1 MPDVV
6 FRNKD
11 SSDNWDGNS
20 IKLTG
25 KTIKKLGVDGRHISI
40 IINGVSGNCA
50 GVEGRHVSIIIITGA
65 SGNCAG
71 VQGRQVSSGLV
82 WDLLLPLAS
91 SPDRRINGFFSISF
105 KRHHPYHSSVVSHV
119 IVQVLKVGMSLS

>member
-50 GVEGRHVSIIIITGA
+50 GVKGRHVSIIISGA

-71 VQGRQVSSGLV
+71 VEGRHVSSGLV

-91 SPDRRINGFFSISF
+91 SPDRRDQRLF
-105 KRHHPYHSSVVSHV
+105 
-119 IVQVLKVGMSLS
+119 